1 MADRRWR
8 QKLPAAFVG
17 APGRTLS
24 AAGLFQQ
31 RPSSVAS
38 FSLATNEVWLDP
50 EKKRVEHTEW
60 HNVIAWNKL
69 ADFVKQ
75 YVSKGQLIY
84 LEGRIHSQS
93 WIDKNEIRQKRVE
106 IVCDTI
112 TPLEWKRSA
121 K

>member
-1 MADRRWR
+1 MVSRNSINRVI
-8 QKLPAAFVG
+8 LIGHVG
-17 APGRTLS
+17 LDPEIKYTPTG
-24 AAGLFQQ
+24 
-31 RPSSVAS
+31 SSVAS

-50 EKKRVEHTEW
+50 EKNRVEHTEW

-69 ADFVKQ
+69 ADLVKQ

-93 WIDKNEIRQKRVE
+93 WIDKNEIRQKRME